1 MLFPRTKN
9 PSDYSWAWT
18 SDLWI
23 PDLKIL
29 TSELCAP
36 IRYYEVTFFFHSFTD
51 FPGRPHSLKIFMQ
64 THAGNQ
70 NGRQLFINKILPM
83 FKGASM
89 SVDFLGMLQL
99 LSSLFTGDQCLW
111 LLLVTL
117 AHELSSP
124 RSYTQSF
131 VLYHILIWKI
141 WKLSWLHHQQN
152 KVPRNQGNFGYPKT
166 LTSTNKNDS
175 TVLSNISIQI
185 LSATNW

>member
-1 MLFPRTKN
+1 MVPSRWESLTLRGWDTSIGGYQLKLQGLRHLCRINAFSKDQKSKWLQLGLNQRPLDSWPKN
-9 PSDYSWAWT
+9 F
-18 SDLWI
+18 DLWAMRSNQ
-23 PDLKIL
+23 IL
-29 TSELCAP
+29 WSN
-36 IRYYEVTFFFHSFTD
+36 IFFHSFTD

-152 KVPRNQGNFGYPKT
+152 
-166 LTSTNKNDS
+166 
-175 TVLSNISIQI
+175 
-185 LSATNW
+185 